1 MQPFRVYRTLRSA
14 PVPMRLLSGTFPAPA
29 DPALAKQGLEHWA
42 EAAAEADATN
52 ARFAR
57 SLAADDRGRA
67 LLEAVFGNSPYLSHL
82 LITEMGFARRL
93 IDSGPDAAF
102 AEVVKGPQPEADG
115 PALMRRLRV
124 AKRRAALAAA
134 LSDIA
139 GVWTLEKVTR
149 GLSDF
154 ADVAHRLAVRHLLA
168 AARER
173 GDVAGGE
180 PDPARGY
187 FILGMGKLGSRE
199 LNYSSDVD
207 LIALY
212 DPERIEYAGSR
223 SLQHLMIQITRD
235 LVRILEERTED
246 GYVFRC
252 DLRLRPD
259 PGATPLAVSVD
270 AAEAY
275 YEGMGQNWERAAMI
289 KARYVAGDQKA
300 GEAFLKV
307 LVPYI
312 WRKHLDFAAI
322 ADIHSIK
329 RQIHAHHGGATIR
342 IPGHNVKLGRGG
354 IREIEFYA
362 QTQQLIWGGRM
373 PQLRKP
379 GTVDAIAALEATGR
393 VTLEAAYQLTEAYR
407 FLRRVEH
414 RLQMIEDQQVH
425 TLPEDVAGLNALAV
439 FLGFR
444 DGEEFSAVL
453 LEHLR
458 NVERNYAALFEE
470 APSLTAPLGIPGNLV
485 FTGIE
490 HDPDTLKTLERLGF
504 ADPPV
509 ISAAIMAWHRGRYPA
524 MRSARAREILT
535 ELVPAILSAF
545 AKTASPQAAF
555 MKFDEFLSRLP
566 AGVQLFSLF
575 QANPAL
581 LAIVAE
587 VMGDAPYLADILA
600 RRPILLDGVLSADFF
615 EPLPDLPAIEHELSE
630 TVAQAQSFE
639 GVLDLVRRW
648 AGDKKFR
655 VGVHLLRNLI
665 PAETAGANFSDIAE
679 AAIRV
684 LKPAVEAEFA
694 EDQGPMPGG
703 MAVVAMGRLGG
714 RDMTLGSDLDLIFVY
729 DTGARGADDVTGHEY
744 FSRLSRRLINAITA
758 QTAEGPLYS
767 VDMRLRPSGS
777 SGPIASSLAAFRSYQ
792 SNSAWT
798 WEHLALTR
806 ARFIAGPP
814 ALASAIGEIV
824 REVLTRKR
832 DPGRLAREVLDM
844 RLKIAQTYKAHSLL
858 DIKHL
863 RGGFVDADF
872 IVQFLQLRFGNARPE
887 ILAQNTLEALA
898 RVAEAGLIA
907 ADTAHTLHEALRLW
921 QRLLAIL
928 RLCYPEP
935 FPQPMTEDDAP
946 EGLRRLLTR
955 ATATADYDALKRDIQ
970 SWAGRVRAIF
980 EDLIEKTAAP
990 AEEKTEGL

>member
-1 MQPFRVYRTLRSA
+1 
-14 PVPMRLLSGTFPAPA
+14 MRLLSGTFPAPA
-29 DPALAKQGLEHWA
+29 DPALAKQGLERWA
-42 EAAAEADATN
+42 EAAAAADATK

-57 SLAADDRGRA
+57 SLATDERGRA
-67 LLEAVFGNSPYLSHL
+67 LLEAVFGNSPYLSHV
-82 LITEMGFARRL
+82 LIAEMDYARR
-93 IDSGPDAAF
+93 IVEAGPDAAF
-102 AEVVKGPQPEADG
+102 AEVLKGPQPGPDG
-115 PALMRRLRV
+115 AALMRRLRI
-124 AKRRAALAAA
+124 AKRRAALTAA
-134 LSDIA
+134 LADIA

-149 GLSDF
+149 ALSDF
-154 ADVAHRLAVRHLLA
+154 ADSALQLTVHHLMA
-168 AARER
+168 AARAK
-173 GDVAGGE
+173 GDIAGVE
-180 PDPARGY
+180 TDPARGY

-199 LNYSSDVD
+199 LNYSSDID

-212 DPERIEYAGSR
+212 DPDRIEYKGSR
-223 SLQHLMIQITRD
+223 SLQHLMIQTTRD
-235 LVRILEERTED
+235 LVRILEERDED

-259 PGATPLAVSVD
+259 PGATPLAVSVG
-270 AAEAY
+270 AAEVY

-289 KARYVAGDQKA
+289 KARHVAGDQNA
-300 GEAFLKV
+300 GDAFLKV

-329 RQIHAHHGGATIR
+329 RQIHAHHGGGTVV

-373 PQLRKP
+373 PKLREA
-379 GTVDAIAALEATGR
+379 GTVEAIAALEAAGR
-393 VTLEAAYQLTEAYR
+393 VTLEAAYQMTTAYR

-425 TLPEDVAGLNALAV
+425 TLPEDEAGLQALAV

-444 DGEEFSAVL
+444 DAGEFSAVL

-458 NVERNYAALFEE
+458 NVERNYATLFEE
-470 APSLTAPLGIPGNLV
+470 APSLTAPLEIPGNLV

-490 HDPDTLKTLERLGF
+490 ADPDTLKTLERLGF

-509 ISAAIMAWHRGRYPA
+509 IAAAIMAWHRGRYPA

-545 AKTASPQAAF
+545 SKTASPQAAF

-581 LAIVAE
+581 LDIVAE

-615 EPLPDLPAIEHELSE
+615 EPLADLPALEHELSE

-655 VGVHLLRNLI
+655 VGVQVLRNLI

-694 EDQGPMPGG
+694 RDQGPQGKMQGG
-703 MAVVAMGRLGG
+703 MAVVALGRLGG

-729 DTGARGADDVTGHEY
+729 DTGARDANDVSGHEY